1 MKSFPTTLKTTVA
14 LALVS
19 LSAGAFANN
28 VASAPLEQ
36 AVSFAQL
43 DMTQPA
49 AAEQLYD
56 KLTAVAK
63 QVCEPVNGGLLR
75 QKMEFRACVKETLA
89 NAVDEVNRPQLS
101 SVHAARTGSAVTA
114 VRVAVK

>member
-1 MKSFPTTLKTTVA
+1 MKSFHTTFKTTVA
-14 LALVS
+14 IALVS
-19 LSAGAFANN
+19 LSAGAFANDIP
-28 VASAPLEQ
+28 SAPLEQ

-49 AAEQLYD
+49 AAEQLYQ

-75 QKMEFRACVKETLA
+75 QKMEFRTCVSETLA
-89 NAVDEVNRPQLS
+89 NAVDEVNKPQLS
-101 SVHAARTGSAVTA
+101 SVHASRTGSPMTA
-114 VRVAVK
+114 VRVAIK

>member
-1 MKSFPTTLKTTVA
+1 MKSFHTTFKTTVA
-14 LALVS
+14 IALVS
-19 LSAGAFANN
+19 LSAGAFANDIP
-28 VASAPLEQ
+28 SAPLEQ

-49 AAEQLYD
+49 AAEQLYQ

-75 QKMEFRACVKETLA
+75 QKMEFRACVSETLA
-89 NAVDEVNRPQLS
+89 NAVDEVNKPQLS
-101 SVHAARTGSAVTA
+101 SVHASRTGSPMTA
-114 VRVAVK
+114 VRVAIK